1 MHNIEY
7 LKMLQDSEEYISKR
21 EIKYAIAKMADDI
34 SEELHSSNPII
45 VTILN
50 GGMMFSSHL
59 QKKLKFPFEC
69 GNIYASSYDEKTNSS
84 SGKVI
89 IHSYNLPDI
98 KQNRTILLVD
108 DIFDSGKT
116 IQFIKEFFELLWNCK
131 VYSATLLCVDN
142 QHQYSLPMP
151 DFVGLYSDPDKF
163 VFGFGLDFHGSW
175 RGLNHIRVQRNQ

>member
-34 SEELHSSNPII
+34 TDELHSSNPII

-69 GNIYASSYDEKTNSS
+69 GNIYAASYDEDTNSS
-84 SGKVI
+84 SGEVI
-89 IHSYNLPDI
+89 IHNYNLPKV
-98 KQNRTILLVD
+98 KQGRTILLVD

-116 IQFIKEFFELLWNCK
+116 IQFISEFFKVEWNCK
-131 VYSATLLCVDN
+131 VFSATLLCVDN
-142 QHQYSLPMP
+142 QYSLPMP
-151 DFVGLYSDPDKF
+151 NFVGHFTEPDKF
-163 VFGFGLDFHGSW
+163 VFGFGLDFHGLW